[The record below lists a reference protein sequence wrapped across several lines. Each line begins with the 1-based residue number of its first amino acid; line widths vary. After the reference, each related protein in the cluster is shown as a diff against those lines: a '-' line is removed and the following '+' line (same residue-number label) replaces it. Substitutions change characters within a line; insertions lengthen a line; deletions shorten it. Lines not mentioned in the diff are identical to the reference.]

1 MGESSI
7 RFDVPLLLWPSVA
20 ITFQRCKGKSQ
31 LSNDLGIRYGL
42 SKIFLSLRVKEYLA
56 ESAPQ
61 LPTVYRHRQPS
72 ESIVKRNFT
81 GRVAKKA
88 KLIDGVNGQFL
99 SMDMAVNDYSKG
111 EETTQWVRVQSSD
124 PAHLKLVE
132 YFTKGRILTIQGNVK
147 IDQWEGKD
155 GTPHA
160 QLRVHAKFIDFLN
173 IGKKQEGANVAANA
187 ATDSNVPDV
196 PTDTPKEKK
205 DDLPF

>member
-1 MGESSI
+1 MIYS
-7 RFDVPLLLWPSVA
+7 
-20 ITFQRCKGKSQ
+20 
-31 LSNDLGIRYGL
+31 
-42 SKIFLSLRVKEYLA
+42 
-56 ESAPQ
+56 
-61 LPTVYRHRQPS
+61 
-72 ESIVKRNFT
+72 NFT

-111 EETTQWVRVQSSD
+111 EEVTQWVRVQSSD
-124 PAHLKLVE
+124 PAHLKLAE
-132 YFTKGRILTIQGNVK
+132 FFTKGRILTIQGISK

-160 QLRVHAKFIDFLN
+160 IDFLN
-173 IGKKQEGANVAANA
+173 IGKKQDGTNAAANA
-187 ATDSNVPDV
+187 ATDSNVPDA